1 MNPMACLRKCYRLR
15 ANSIL
20 ESVIA
25 LCIIA
30 ICLYVA
36 ILVYAAVFTPKTS
49 AKFYSARNKLSE
61 IYFMAQ
67 VNPDSIEKMGN
78 DHLLIHQ
85 EWINNNLQQIN
96 IEYKDSTGI
105 TSKNN
110 FYVQN

>member
-1 MNPMACLRKCYRLR
+1 
-15 ANSIL
+15 
-20 ESVIA
+20 
-25 LCIIA
+25 
-30 ICLYVA
+30 
-36 ILVYAAVFTPKTS
+36 
-49 AKFYSARNKLSE
+49 
-61 IYFMAQ
+61 MAQ

-85 EWINNNLQQIN
+85 EWINSNLQQIN

>member
-1 MNPMACLRKCYRLR
+1 MKCMVCLRKYCKLC

-49 AKFYSARNKLSE
+49 AKFYSTKNKLAE
-61 IYFMAQ
+61 IYFIAQ
-67 VNPDSIEKMGN
+67 VNPDTIEKMTN
-78 DHLLIHQ
+78 NHLIIHQ
-85 EWINNNLQQIN
+85 DWINSNLQQIN
-96 IEYKDSTGI
+96 IEYKDSTGV

-110 FYVQN
+110 FYVQH